1 MIGINALAYVGSM
14 GTQKSFM
21 ILTQGPLFV
30 RMTQDHSSK
39 SLLLNEKDRYNN
51 ERVAK
56 RQRQKWK
63 EREKSERERYILRDR
78 DRNGKNR
85 QTVGERKDKVREID

>member
-1 MIGINALAYVGSM
+1 LRGTNALAYVGSM

-21 ILTQGPLFV
+21 ILTQGPRFV

-56 RQRQKWK
+56 RQRQKCK
-63 EREKSERERYILRDR
+63 RERNQR
-78 DRNGKNR
+78 GKD
-85 QTVGERKDKVREID
+85 TYWETETEMERTDKQWERGKIK